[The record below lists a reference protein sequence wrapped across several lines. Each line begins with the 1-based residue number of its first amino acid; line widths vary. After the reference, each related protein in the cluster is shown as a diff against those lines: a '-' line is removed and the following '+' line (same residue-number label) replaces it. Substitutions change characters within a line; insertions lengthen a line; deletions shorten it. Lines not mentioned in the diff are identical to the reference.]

1 MSKSTT
7 KHTREVKATPVVAAG
22 RLNDTIEDGHIIV
35 FSDAHYWPGRA
46 TTAHRGL
53 LQLVKELKPK
63 IIVCNG
69 DAFDG
74 ASISRHPRIGW
85 DSAPS
90 VMDELG
96 AVRERLGEI
105 EKAAKGAALYWP
117 IGNHDARFE
126 TFLADKAPQFEGV
139 TGFHLKD
146 HFPKWIPCMSVWI
159 NGNLV
164 IKHRLGGGSHAAYGN
179 AAKSG
184 KSMVTGHLHS
194 LKVSPITDYNG
205 TRFGVDTGT
214 LAAPYK
220 SQFLYT
226 EDNPVDWR
234 SGFAVLKFVDGHMMW
249 PQVAHVLNEEDGVME
264 YSGKIYNV

>member
-1 MSKSTT
+1 MATRKSKHSRT
-7 KHTREVKATPVVAAG
+7 EKADPTIAAG
-22 RLNDTIEDGHIIV
+22 RLHDTIEDGYIFV
-35 FSDAHYWPGRA
+35 FSDAHYWPGEA
-46 TTAHRGL
+46 TTAHRGMIAL
-53 LQLVKELKPK
+53 IKELKPK

-90 VMDELG
+90 VTEELE
-96 AVRERLGEI
+96 AVRVRLAEI
-105 EKAAKGAALYWP
+105 EKAAKGASLYWP

-126 TFLADKAPQFEGV
+126 TYLADKAPQFEGV
-139 TGFHLKD
+139 AGFALKD
-146 HFPKWIPCMSVWI
+146 HFPAWTPCMSVWI
-159 NGNLV
+159 NGDLV
-164 IKHRLGGGSHAAYGN
+164 IKHRLGGGAN
-179 AAKSG
+179 AASTNARTSG

-214 LAAPYK
+214 LARPYGQ
-220 SQFLYT
+220 QFLYT

-234 SGFAVLKFVDGHMMW
+234 AGFAVFKFIDGKMMW
-249 PQVAHVLNEEDGVME
+249 PQVAVVREEGVME
-264 YSGKIYNV
+264 YCGKIYNV